1 MRDTAGAQDTPGHG
15 DPSPFYDILLMG
27 RTGMGKSTT
36 GNKILG
42 ICGESGTEITQWGK
56 ANSARGVTCFPT
68 ACGSDSE
75 TKKCILLSNEH
86 AVRVLDTLG
95 FADSANTSKYGVLE
109 CNLQVFRW
117 ILQAQEKHDLIFSR
131 VLYFL
136 PHRGP
141 PERADGVL
149 QEEIQVMYE
158 FLGVDMFN
166 VMVII
171 ATNHPRQQQNKF
183 ERIDFDDTRSTF
195 EKAFEAITGKRLEK
209 CPPILYFPLEGEGST
224 INDIVGAAVI
234 VDEPATPEKPDIVDF
249 SQNVSQDELI
259 RRAKQKTPGKR
270 MQFQDRCTRCGCKI
284 IYEYFKTM
292 KTPVKIVT
300 KDEVVVPYKQSKCH
314 LIFIPKHSTL
324 VKFVGG
330 IAHVITL
337 GMFAAIGAIRGRAIW
352 PGFTNSDEICPVCSL
367 SPGSAGCSVVG
378 QAADVPAEG
387 GIQQMEI
394 SHSTKLDQIQVD

>member
-1 MRDTAGAQDTPGHG
+1 MAERQDTPGCG

-42 ICGESGTEITQWGK
+42 IRFPSSEESRSEIKQWGK
-56 ANSARGVTCFPT
+56 ANGARGVTCFPAT
-68 ACGSDSE
+68 RGTDSE
-75 TKKCILLSNEH
+75 TKKCLLLSNEH
-86 AVRVLDTLG
+86 AVRVLDTPG

-117 ILQAQEKHDLIFSR
+117 ILREQEKHDLIFSR

-136 PHRGP
+136 PNRGP

-158 FLGVDMFN
+158 FLGDDMFN

-171 ATNHPRQQQNKF
+171 ATDHPRRQHFF
-183 ERIDFDDTRSTF
+183 ERIDFDDTKNTF
-195 EKAFEAITGKRLEK
+195 EKAFEAITGKPLER
-209 CPPILYFPLEGEGST
+209 CPPILYFPLEEEGST
-224 INDIVGAAVI
+224 INDIVRAEVI

-249 SQNVSQDELI
+249 SQNGPLDELI
-259 RRAKQKTPGKR
+259 QRAKQKTPGKR
-270 MQFQDRCTRCGCKI
+270 MQFQDRCTRCSCKI
-284 IYEYFKTM
+284 FYEYFKTM

-300 KDEVVVPYKQSKCH
+300 KDDEIVPYKKSKCH
-314 LIFIPKHSTL
+314 PIFIPKHSTL
-324 VKFVGG
+324 VKIVGG
-330 IAHVITL
+330 MAHVITL
-337 GMFAAIGAIRGRAIW
+337 GVFAAIGAIRGNAIW

-367 SPGSAGCSVVG
+367 SPGSPGCSVVG
-378 QAADVPAEG
+378 NVADIPAEKG
-387 GIQQMEI
+387 FEQKET
-394 SHSTKLDQIQVD
+394 SHSTKLDKIEVD